1 MDPQLA
7 QLGEAFAQTLAP
19 QPELIKQAEA
29 YLKQAATQP
38 GYGILVLKL
47 ISTEGVALEVRQAA
61 AVNFKNHIK
70 YHWVAK
76 ESDGLSA
83 GVAAIPDAEK
93 DAIKAHI
100 TDLMLRAPPR
110 VRAQL
115 SEALSIVSS
124 HEFPA
129 RWQGL
134 LPHLVQKL
142 AAGAD
147 DPPLANGVLSTADS
161 IYQRYRNQFMTP
173 ELSSELEYSQ
183 QLVKPL
189 LAALQATSRRVA
201 EATGDAAALHL
212 LLSNVQLIA
221 SIFYSLNSPGLTEA
235 FEETL
240 DAWMAEFHT
249 YLTFESPLLPPV
261 LPDADA
267 DQARA
272 AGAQGPAGARPALPG
287 SGAGPGK
294 GSAVLEAGSRHPI
307 AASVLDGV
315 KAGVCECLILFME
328 RNEEEFAKFLQA
340 RLVAPWQTS
349 SFANSAPKREGV
361 APGTGASW
369 RSAPA
374 DQLALHAINFLTAV
388 ARSVH
393 FALFQD
399 ATALRQICE
408 SIVIPNIR
416 MRGDMEEMFEMNWVE
431 YVRRDTEGSD
441 SDTRRRAA
449 SELVTELF
457 NGYVA
462 AMLAEYQASPAANW
476 KAKDCAVYLVSA
488 LTVRG
493 KTAAQGATTTNT
505 LVNLAEFFTQ
515 HIAPELASSAVNDQA
530 VLKADALKFLTTFRS
545 QLPHDALRQLF
556 PLLGSESNVVHSY
569 AAIAVERLLSLR
581 QAGRP
586 AFTPEE
592 LGPHL
597 QLLLEKLFA
606 AFRFPESGEN
616 EYLMRCVMRVIT
628 FVGKAVAPAAPACL
642 QQLSSQLLA
651 VCKNPQQPGFNH
663 YLFESV
669 AALVRYGCEA
679 DPRAVSTYEEMLFP
693 PFQILAQLLDLR
705 PPGTPA
711 PEVYHAIFPPLLTP
725 VFWERSG
732 NVPALVALLQAYV
745 SRAAGAVVAR
755 GYLSPVLGVFQK
767 LIASKAHDHEGFY
780 VLNTLIESI
789 DLGVMQQYLPTVW
802 NLLFARLQSSRTT
815 KFCRSFL
822 VFIST
827 FAVRHGPTKV
837 TESID
842 GVQAG
847 LTLMILQSVWLPSMT
862 GVGGQHE
869 EKLVAVAT
877 TRFVTE
883 LPQLQAPDQAELA
896 GKLLAGT
903 VGLLG
908 GGAVAVASGGSG
920 EEEAADEEFAG
931 YSAAY
936 ARLHNAHRP
945 ERDPLPD
952 VKDPQAYLVQ
962 ALARH
967 GAAQP
972 GRVPALVAAQLSP
985 ELQQKLAGMAAAAG
999 IAFA

>member
-124 HEFPA
+124 HDFPA

-267 DQARA
+267 DQA
-272 AGAQGPAGARPALPG
+272 
-287 SGAGPGK
+287 
-294 GSAVLEAGSRHPI
+294 
-307 AASVLDGV
+307 SVLDGV

-328 RNEEEFAKFLQA
+328 RNEEEFAKFLQTFVQDVWTQ
-340 RLVAPWQTS
+340 LIKVSQAPVQ
-349 SFANSAPKREGV
+349 
-361 APGTGASW
+361 
-369 RSAPA
+369 

-408 SIVIPNIR
+408 SIVVPNIR

-449 SELVTELF
+449 SELVRALTDRFPSQVTELF

-556 PLLGSESNVVHSY
+556 PSLISLLGSESNVVHSY

-693 PFQILAQLLDLR
+693 PFQVVLQEDVQEFHPYVFQILAQLLDLR

-847 LTLMILQSVWLPSMT
+847 LMLMILQSVWLPSMT

-920 EEEAADEEFAG
+920 EEEAADEKFAG